1 MATVATTLTPNKP
14 RRPRGEGSIKHE
26 GGRWVVRLDAGGHAR
41 KRVCRT
47 QLDALR
53 ALDELKRLA
62 ALRLPPGRYTVGM
75 ALDDFLAHGASSR
88 GWAATTQRA
97 YASAIDLHL
106 RPRLGKVP
114 LADLGVRDVQRVLDD
129 LLDRGHSRRHVA
141 YIRGVLRAAISHALR
156 QEFVGRNV
164 AALAV
169 SPQVRRAEM
178 KALSAIDVHRLFKAL
193 EGERLRPLIVTAAM
207 LGLRRGEL
215 IAIKWSDIDLDRA
228 TLTVR
233 RTGTRINRQYLEG
246 PPKSAKSRRTIALPP
261 TIAEML
267 RQQRGA
273 PLAYVFPGE
282 LGGPTSAHA
291 IDLALKRGLSR
302 AGLPPIRVHDL
313 RHTAASVLLRAGGTL
328 REAQEMLGHA
338 SYALTA
344 DLYAHLSEDQRKATA
359 DRMEKAFGAAIGE
372 R

>member
-1 MATVATTLTPNKP
+1 MSGAGTMSSSKP
-14 RRPRGEGSIKHE
+14 RRPRGEGSIRHD
-26 GGRWVVRLDAGGHAR
+26 GDRWIVRLEAGGHAR

-47 QLDALR
+47 QADALK
-53 ALDELKRLA
+53 ALDELKKLA
-62 ALRLPPGRYTVGM
+62 SMRLPPGRYSVAM
-75 ALDDFLAHGASSR
+75 ALDDFLSHGANSR
-88 GWAATTQRA
+88 GWAATTQRE
-97 YASAIDLHL
+97 YGSAINLHL
-106 RPRLGKVP
+106 RPRLGKV
-114 LADLGVRDVQRVLDD
+114 LLVDLGVREVQRVLDD
-129 LLDRGHSRRHVA
+129 LLEGGHSGRHVA
-141 YIRGVLRAAISHALR
+141 HIRGVLRAAISHAMR
-156 QEFVGRNV
+156 QELVGRNV
-164 AALAV
+164 AALAA

-178 KALSAIDVHRLFKAL
+178 QALSASEVHSLFKAM
-193 EGERLRPLIVTAAM
+193 EGERLRPLVVTAAM

-215 IAIKWSDIDLDRA
+215 IALKWSDIDLDRA

-233 RTGTRINRQYLEG
+233 RTGTRINREYVEG

-267 RQQRGA
+267 REQRGA

-291 IDLALKRGLSR
+291 IDLALKRGLIR

-313 RHTAASVLLRAGGTL
+313 RHTAASVLLGAGGTL
-328 REAQEMLGHA
+328 RDAQEMLGHA

-359 DRMEKAFGAAIGE
+359 DRMERAFGAAIGD